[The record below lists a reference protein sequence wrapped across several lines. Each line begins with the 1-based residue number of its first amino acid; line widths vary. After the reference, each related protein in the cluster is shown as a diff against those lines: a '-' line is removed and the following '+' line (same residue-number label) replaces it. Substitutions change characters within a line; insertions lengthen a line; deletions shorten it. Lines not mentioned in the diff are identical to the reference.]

1 MAEKSELVRLLE
13 ECKEHKLRILELCAE
28 REERLIREKDELLKR
43 LEFMS
48 KNFEDQV
55 KKEIDRQRKRLGG
68 RL

>member
-1 MAEKSELVRLLE
+1 MAEKSELVRL
-13 ECKEHKLRILELCAE
+13 R
-28 REERLIREKDELLKR
+28 REKDELLKR

-55 KKEIDRQRKRLGG
+55 KKEIDRQRKKLGG

>member
-1 MAEKSELVRLLE
+1 MVAESELVRL
-13 ECKEHKLRILELCAE
+13 K
-28 REERLIREKDELLKR
+28 REKDELLKR

-48 KNFEDQV
+48 KNFDGQV

>member
-1 MAEKSELVRLLE
+1 MAEKSELVRL
-13 ECKEHKLRILELCAE
+13 R
-28 REERLIREKDELLKR
+28 REKDELLKR